1 MKWFSNL
8 RMKFKL
14 ILSFGIVALFIAI
27 VGSLGMVNINRI
39 GNNSNILYEEGF
51 EVLKNLQQFNSNV
64 LHTRI
69 EIFNIIENKDGTKI
83 SGIKSKIDDFRKQND
98 DILKMYEK
106 TNLNDNEKGIYAQ
119 IKKDLE
125 AYRNISDKII
135 NLAVDKKYEE
145 AISLIDESSVIREKL
160 TNNTDK
166 LVKIIE
172 TKASDLNVSNNNIKS
187 KFSNYML
194 LDIVLG
200 ISIAIL
206 LGIGVSLF
214 ISKNLKK
221 VVEYAKFLEEGNLTQ
236 EIKIDSKDEIGDL
249 ARALNNANDNVRNL
263 ISKIIDGSNEISSFG
278 QELSATTQEV
288 SSKVEEINNS
298 TEQISKGAQD
308 LSAITE
314 EVSASSQ
321 EIGATT
327 NELASRAS
335 RAADSVGE
343 IKKRSLEIKKKA
355 EDNIKQGN
363 LIYEEKKNDI
373 IKAIEEGQVVQEVK
387 IMADSIG
394 EIASQTNLLAL
405 NAAIEAARAGE
416 NGKGFAVVAEEVKQL
431 AEQSTEAVAR
441 IQHMVVQIQNAFEN
455 LSQSGEGMLYYIAES
470 VKPSYELLLDTGIQY
485 EKDAEFVNEITKEF
499 ASSSNQ
505 INEVIEQIGEAMQNV
520 SATAEESGA
529 GSDEVLNNMN
539 GITVAV
545 SNIAK
550 SAQSQADLSQKLN
563 EIVQKFKI

>member
-8 RMKFKL
+8 RMKLKL

-51 EVLKNLQQFNSNV
+51 QVLKNIQQFNSNV

-83 SGIKSKIDDFRKQND
+83 SEIKSKIDGFRKQND

-106 TNLNDNEKGIYAQ
+106 TNLNDNEKEIYAQ
-119 IKKDLE
+119 TKKDLE

-145 AISLIDESSVIREKL
+145 AMSLINESSVIREKL
-160 TNNTDK
+160 TTNTDK

-206 LGIGVSLF
+206 LGIGVAIF
-214 ISKNLKK
+214 ISRNLKK
-221 VVEYAKFLEEGNLTQ
+221 VVEYAKFLEEGDLTQ
-236 EIKIDSKDEIGDL
+236 EIKINSKDEIGDL

-263 ISKIIDGSNEISSFG
+263 ISKIIDGANEISSSG

-288 SSKVEEINNS
+288 SSKVDEINNS

-335 RAADSVGE
+335 RAATSVGE
-343 IKKRSLEIKKKA
+343 IKKRSFEIKKKA

-363 LIYEEKKNDI
+363 LIYEEKRNDI
-373 IKAIEEGQVVQEVK
+373 IKAIEEGKVVQEVK

-441 IQHMVVQIQNAFEN
+441 IQHMVVQIQTAFEN

>member
-27 VGSLGMVNINRI
+27 VGSLGVVNINRI
-39 GNNSNILYEEGF
+39 GNNSNVLYEEGF
-51 EVLKNLQQFNSNV
+51 QSLKNLQQFNSNI

-69 EIFNIIENKDGTKI
+69 EIFNMIENKDVTKI
-83 SGIKSKIDDFRKQND
+83 SEIKSKIDGFRKQND
-98 DILKMYEK
+98 EILKMYDK
-106 TNLNDNEKGIYAQ
+106 TNLNDNEKEIYTQ
-119 IKKDLE
+119 IKVDLD
-125 AYRNISDKII
+125 AYRNVSDKII
-135 NLAVDKKYEE
+135 SLVVDKKYEE
-145 AISLIDESSVIREKL
+145 SMNLINESSTKREKL
-160 TNNTDK
+160 TNNVDR
-166 LVKIIE
+166 LVQIIE
-172 TKASDLNVSNNNIKS
+172 TKALDINVSSNNIKT

-206 LGIGVSLF
+206 LGISVAIF

-221 VVEYAKFLEEGNLTQ
+221 VLEYAKFLEEGDLTQ
-236 EIKIDSKDEIGDL
+236 EIKINSKDEIGDL
-249 ARALNNANDNVRNL
+249 ARALNTANTNVRNL
-263 ISKIIDGSNEISSFG
+263 ISEIIDGANEISSSG

-288 SSKVEEINNS
+288 SSKVGEINNS

-314 EVSASSQ
+314 EVSASAQ

-335 RAADSVGE
+335 KAATSVGE
-343 IKKRSLEIKKKA
+343 IKKRSFEIKKKA
-355 EDNIKQGN
+355 EENIKQGN

-373 IKAIEEGQVVQEVK
+373 IKTIEEGKVVQEVK

-431 AEQSTEAVAR
+431 AEQSTEAVSR
-441 IQHMVVQIQNAFEN
+441 IQHMVVQIQTAFEN
-455 LSQSGEGMLYYIAES
+455 LSQSSEGMLYYIAES
-470 VKPSYELLLDTGIQY
+470 VKPSYELLLNTGIQY
-485 EKDAEFVNEITKEF
+485 EKDAEFVNGITEEF

-539 GITVAV
+539 GITK
-545 SNIAK
+545 SINSIAK
-550 SAQSQADLSQKLN
+550 SAQSQAELSQRLN
-563 EIVQKFKI
+563 EMVQKFKI

>member
-27 VGSLGMVNINRI
+27 VGSLGMVNINKI

-51 EVLKNLQQFNSNV
+51 QSLKDLQQFNSNI

-69 EIFNIIENKDGTKI
+69 EIFNIIENKDGTKV
-83 SGIKSKIDDFRKQND
+83 SEIKSKIDGFRKQND
-98 DILKMYEK
+98 EIIK
-106 TNLNDNEKGIYAQ
+106 TYDKYSFNSNEKEIYSQ
-119 IKKDLE
+119 IKMDLE
-125 AYRNISDKII
+125 SYMNVSDKIV
-135 NLAVDKKYEE
+135 NLVADKKYDE
-145 AISLIDESSVIREKL
+145 ASNLIDESSVIREKL

-172 TKASDLNVSNNNIKS
+172 TKASDINVSSNNIKS

-206 LGIGVSLF
+206 LGVSVAIF
-214 ISKNLKK
+214 ISRNLRK
-221 VVEYAKFLEEGNLTQ
+221 VLEYAKFLEEGNLTQ
-236 EIKIDSKDEIGDL
+236 EIKINSKDEIGDL
-249 ARALNNANDNVRNL
+249 ARALNTANTNVRNL
-263 ISKIIDGSNEISSFG
+263 ISQIIGGANEISSSG

-314 EVSASSQ
+314 EVSASAQ

-335 RAADSVGE
+335 KAATSVGE
-343 IKKRSLEIKKKA
+343 IKKRSFEIKKKA
-355 EDNIKQGN
+355 EENIRQGN

-373 IKAIEEGQVVQEVK
+373 IKSIEEGKVVQEVK
-387 IMADSIG
+387 IMANSIG

-431 AEQSTEAVAR
+431 AEQSTEAVSR
-441 IQHMVVQIQNAFEN
+441 IQNMVLQIQTAFEN

-470 VKPSYELLLDTGIQY
+470 VKPSYELLLSTGIQY

-539 GITVAV
+539 RITVAIN
-545 SNIAK
+545 NIAK
-550 SAQSQADLSQKLN
+550 STQSQAELSQRLN
-563 EIVQKFKI
+563 EMVQKFKI